1 MTGRRIALES
11 FGNDMPTAESH
22 NSKNFCNGTSV
33 GNDLNSCSAPNVPAT
48 SASTAVASKQGE
60 RVKINAYPAVSPR
73 FWHGMR
79 VGCWWRLLA
88 RNRFRIAPS
97 RLPIALGV
105 SFFTPANDVLACL
118 QSLIY
123 GGRIRET
130 QITAPPIFIL
140 GHWRSG
146 TTLLHEL
153 LVGDPR
159 FACPNTYQCFAP
171 SHFIVSEA
179 LIVRF
184 GSFLLPKKR
193 PMDNMEMG
201 WKLPQ
206 EDEFALM
213 NLGAPSPY
221 LRIAFPQTQP
231 PALEYLTL
239 TELSEKQRNEW
250 RDKLLWFMRALT
262 YHHSGKQ
269 LVLKSP
275 THTGRMAE
283 LAKLFPGAKFI
294 HLTRDPRKL
303 FPSTV
308 RLWKSLESVQALQHS
323 QPESQMREYVSECLT
338 RMYTQFESDR
348 TQIDSQSLVDVRYE
362 DLVAAPV
369 ETLRNLYQ
377 QLQLG
382 DFSQVEPSL
391 RTRLEHHQ
399 DYQPNTHASDPE
411 LEREILKRWPDYARR
426 YGYLN
431 EP

>member
-1 MTGRRIALES
+1 MTGRPIASES
-11 FGNDMPTAESH
+11 FGNDMPAAESH
-22 NSKNFCNGTSV
+22 NSKNHRNGTTV
-33 GNDLNSCSAPNVPAT
+33 GSDPSSCSAPHVPAT
-48 SASTAVASKQGE
+48 SPSTDVGAKQGE
-60 RVKINAYPAVSPR
+60 EAKINAYPAMSPR

-88 RNRFRIAPS
+88 KNGFRIAPS
-97 RLPIALGV
+97 RLPIAMGV
-105 SFFTPANDVLACL
+105 SFFTPGNDVLAGL
-118 QSLIY
+118 QSLIH
-123 GGRIRET
+123 GRRIRET
-130 QITAPPIFIL
+130 PITAPPIFIL

-153 LVGDPR
+153 LVTDPR

-179 LIVRF
+179 MMVRF

-193 PMDNMEMG
+193 PMDNMATG
-201 WKLPQ
+201 WLLPQ

-213 NLGAPSPY
+213 NLGVPSPY
-221 LRIAFPQTQP
+221 LRIAFPRTQP
-231 PALEYLTL
+231 PALDYLTL
-239 TELSEKQRNEW
+239 TELSDKQRSEW
-250 RDKLLWFMRALT
+250 RDKLMWFMRALT
-262 YHHSGKQ
+262 YHYGGKQ

-275 THTGRMAE
+275 PHTGRMAE
-283 LAKLFPGAKFI
+283 LSRLFPGAKFI

-303 FPSTV
+303 FLSTL
-308 RLWKSLESVQALQHS
+308 RLWKSLEYVQSLQHS

-348 TQIDSQSLVDVRYE
+348 AQIDSQNLVDVRYE

-369 ETLRNLYQ
+369 ETLRDLYQ
-377 QLQLG
+377 HLQLG

-391 RTRLEHHQ
+391 RTRLEHHH

-411 LEREILKRWPDYARR
+411 LEREVLQRWPDYARR

-431 EP
+431 ES